1 MGTIPFSEAEN
12 GLFGCG
18 RKNSSVGRQD
28 KARRAAGKNPGI
40 RGIAWNRT
48 SRGVRI
54 VFIADRRRLGEAG
67 CQMRA
72 LAGDEAPACLIGHPP
87 AP

>member
-28 KARRAAGKNPGI
+28 KARRAAGKI
-40 RGIAWNRT
+40 
-48 SRGVRI
+48 
-54 VFIADRRRLGEAG
+54 
-67 CQMRA
+67 RA
-72 LAGDEAPACLIGHPP
+72 LEGQLGIELPEEYVSFLTQTGDGWEKQVVRCALWPEMKSLLA
-87 AP
+87 